1 MTIAQAI
8 FYIFSNQIL
17 ERKIQM
23 IDLHLHFDKKN
34 PPNSFEIMFWHE
46 NTFEIMFW
54 IWRKNSIEIIIWHEN
69 SFEIE
74 LISCFHKK
82 GLKKQS
88 GQRLPTTFYIFSNQ
102 ILEICILTG
111 KIQQIHLRLCFD
123 VKNHLKWCFDVKNHL
138 KLCFDLKIHLKLCFD
153 EKIHLK
159 LCCDV
164 KTHFK

>member
-1 MTIAQAI
+1 
-8 FYIFSNQIL
+8 
-17 ERKIQM
+17 M

-54 IWRKNSIEIIIWHEN
+54 IWPKNSIEIIIWHEN

-123 VKNHLKWCFDVKNHL
+123 VKNCL
-138 KLCFDLKIHLKLCFD
+138 KLCFYLAHIIEQPIFWIPNLEYLQWNFCFD
-153 EKIHLK
+153 FFNDSENTFWGFFEI
-159 LCCDV
+159 
-164 KTHFK
+164 